1 MVVQAAQPMPTLQET
16 RQDTAPQK
24 AQADN
29 SFSDLISQATSKS
42 QPEKSAPDAQGKEV
56 KTQKKAEQPE
66 AQQAPVIQNS
76 QTSVSETALTAL
88 WIPPQAQAGVV
99 VQKPEVQP
107 SLAHAVVTEVTVT
120 VAPTQGQSAQVLTG
134 NDTTANIA
142 KTAQVQPEIPL
153 MKLDEPNAPVAL
165 YEESVLNTTQTPQQ
179 SNEPKPSTQLSTP
192 DALQIKEVASEP
204 KPVSETANFTV
215 TAKKPFAQESQQA
228 QGTQVVQQQEA
239 QSVQQ
244 QETVAKENAQID
256 FKVAEHVGNETAE
269 TSKKADMTK
278 DEKLPIEKAIDTS
291 VKTSQTDFAHEV
303 KAASRSTQST
313 SRSEIIDQVMSQ
325 INSKFDAKTSEFSF
339 DLNPATLGKVSV
351 KMVVENGML
360 VVEIAA
366 SSARTQ
372 SILASNAGEIKA
384 ILQQSSQQQPQL
396 ADISQNA
403 EPHDYL
409 NERNHNGQNR
419 QGEGQQRENDSANE
433 NRQPSASDFLSVMQL
448 VSSAKITEGW

>member
-1 MVVQAAQPMPTLQET
+1 MVVQAAQQMPTLQEP
-16 RQDTAPQK
+16 RNETAPQK

-29 SFSDLISQATSKS
+29 SFSDLISQATSKT

-56 KTQKKAEQPE
+56 KTQKKTEQPE
-66 AQQAPVIQNS
+66 AQQASVIQNS
-76 QTSVSETALTAL
+76 EISASETALTAL

-99 VQKPEVQP
+99 AQKPEVQP

-120 VAPTQGQSAQVLTG
+120 VASMQEQSAQALTG
-134 NDTTANIA
+134 NNSTANIA
-142 KTAQVQPEIPL
+142 KTAQVQPEVPL
-153 MKLDEPNAPVAL
+153 VKLDEPNAPVAMH
-165 YEESVLNTTQTPQQ
+165 EESALNTTQTPQQ
-179 SNEPKPSTQLSTP
+179 PNEPKPSTQLSTP
-192 DALQIKEVASEP
+192 DAMQITEVASVLNLVP
-204 KPVSETANFTV
+204 KTANFTL
-215 TAKKPFAQESQQA
+215 TAKKPFAQAVQA
-228 QGTQVVQQQEA
+228 QGTQA
-239 QSVQQ
+239 IQQ
-244 QETVAKENAQID
+244 QETVAKEDAQTD

-269 TSKKADMTK
+269 TSKKADTAK
-278 DEKLPIEKAIDTS
+278 GEKLPIENAVDTS
-291 VKTSQTDFAHEV
+291 VKTRQTDFTQEV
-303 KAASRSTQST
+303 KAAARSTQST

-366 SSARTQ
+366 SNARTQ

-396 ADISQNA
+396 ADVSQNA

-409 NERNHNGQNR
+409 NENNHKGQNR
-419 QGEGQQRENDSANE
+419 QGDEQQRENDSANE
-433 NRQPSASDFLSVMQL
+433 NRQPSTSDFLSVMQL